1 MITAIL
7 LTLLGTA
14 LVAVLLAMVRSPSG
28 IALSV
33 PAAPPVPQPAVR
45 PADPMEL
52 DAWDAKPGD
61 IVSIEG
67 AAADFSDLDFPV
79 QRRGAYEANNHRWLE
94 LGGDYRGRQ
103 VRLEVY
109 RYPQAQILGLLD
121 DRNITLLELGV
132 TEDQMADFDAR
143 QDPSVTVSYDS
154 KTWHYESSR
163 EIGYCENEHGTP
175 EGLYRWV
182 FIEQNGSR
190 RLFVEKREGE
200 PFGVRLARL
209 LDSRDISIYRA

>member
-28 IALSV
+28 TTMSV
-33 PAAPPVPQPAVR
+33 PAAPGVPKPVAR
-45 PADPMEL
+45 PTDPLEL

-61 IVSIEG
+61 IVSIEA

-79 QRRGAYEANNHRWLE
+79 QGRGAYEANNHRWLE
-94 LGGDYRGRQ
+94 LSGDYRGRA

-109 RYPQAQILGLLD
+109 RYPQPQILGVVD
-121 DRNITLLELGV
+121 DRTIGLADLGV
-132 TEDQMADFDAR
+132 TEDQLGDFDAR
-143 QDPSVTVSYDS
+143 QDPTASVFYDS
-154 KTWHYESSR
+154 KTWRYESSR
-163 EIGYCENEHGTP
+163 EIGYCENENGTP

-182 FIEQNGSR
+182 FVEQNGSR
-190 RLFVEKREGE
+190 RLFVEKRQGE

-209 LDSRDISIYRA
+209 IDSRDISIYRA